1 MVQLPDTDDLGMIPR
16 TPLNYLPSS
25 LDLESADRGRHP
37 MVLKQD
43 ALMKII
49 RRSFF
54 ILLILL
60 GLCPFPSYADHLD
73 VFASGKTFPVDFLF
87 KEEVPSLKNLGPNDI
102 GPVLQKFIDN
112 LINLGISYIHLRQK
126 NYKKAFEIL
135 DEKINDEFV
144 LTDFRVYFLTVAL
157 RALAEENA
165 QVEDYDEAIEYLKE
179 AIKNQM
185 ILFKSFP
192 LSPFHEDVPSILA
205 SIETQLGDVYFK
217 KRDFPA
223 AWNSYNNALA
233 REYPNN
239 KQANLK
245 IYTALARTYEAGT
258 DISEAAD
265 IHIYLLNN
273 YLSRQTKRAARIFL
287 EDNQGVTNDNIL
299 RLREVLNDKLEAVDP
314 PVKSVARKP
323 TKWPHTNNEVF
334 DNLYHA
340 LSTDDFQKIVDYG
353 EKALKEF
360 PGNENARGILNHINK
375 AILKKMRSEQWSEGI
390 DRLLDLY
397 PARSINKLAS
407 RLWENGYPDAALRVY
422 QKVLDNHP
430 AETKASHKA
439 LYFMA
444 RIEEDNHRYPEA
456 IDYYERILSQYN
468 WGYFTPSVQF
478 KIPWLYRM
486 QGQLEEARKGFNDLL
501 KYAKPE
507 KFRNLENGSQGPD
520 DFRPAALYWL
530 AQTERQL
537 GNYESKAVFLKQLIE
552 RFPMDFYAMVARV
565 EMSLQPLNFLEP
577 QSIQKSSPRKWGLG
591 DINRK
596 RISRAEKLISI
607 GFLEMGMKELSLI
620 PQEKNN
626 QEFLYYLAQ
635 LFKKAGGYQR
645 AISLSWGISRKN
657 HHDSI
662 SPSLAEILFP
672 KPYVEKAIQE
682 SSQYNLSPYLVM
694 GLMRQESAFNK
705 RVVSS
710 ANAIGLMQLLP
721 TTATRV
727 ARSMRTELPDRN
739 DLKKPAVNI
748 QLGVKYLSGL
758 LRNFEDNIIFALA
771 SYNAGPSKVRQ
782 WMEVRSDLKPLEF
795 MESIPYKETRNYVKK
810 VLRNYVIYKT
820 LYGEGGIH
828 DFQSIL
834 TVREN

>member
-1 MVQLPDTDDLGMIPR
+1 
-16 TPLNYLPSS
+16 
-25 LDLESADRGRHP
+25 
-37 MVLKQD
+37 
-43 ALMKII
+43 MKAI

-60 GLCPFPSYADHLD
+60 GLCPLPSLADHLD
-73 VFASGKTFPVDFLF
+73 VFATGKTFPVDFLF
-87 KEEVPSLKNLGPNDI
+87 KEEIPSLKNLGSNDI
-102 GPVLQKFIDN
+102 EPVLQKFMDARDQVESPTQSN
-112 LINLGISYIHLRQK
+112 LIHLGISYIHLRQK
-126 NYKKAFEIL
+126 DYKKASEIL
-135 DEKINDEFV
+135 DEKINEEFV
-144 LTDFRVYFLTVAL
+144 LKDFGVYFLTVAL
-157 RALAEENA
+157 RALAEESV
-165 QVEDYDEAIEYLKE
+165 QEEDFDQAIEYLKE

-185 ILFKSFP
+185 ILFKRFP
-192 LSPFHEDVPSILA
+192 SSPFHEDVPSILA
-205 SIETQLGDVYFK
+205 QIETQLGDVYFK
-217 KRDFPA
+217 KGDYPA

-233 REYPNN
+233 REYPNH
-239 KQANLK
+239 KEAHLK

-258 DISEAAD
+258 DLSEAAD

-273 YLSRQTKRAARIFL
+273 FPSSQTTRAARIFL
-287 EDNQGVTNDNIL
+287 EDNQGVMNGNG
-299 RLREVLNDKLEAVDP
+299 RLLNELLNDKLKEGDP
-314 PVKSVARKP
+314 LVKSVARKSP
-323 TKWPHTNNEVF
+323 KWPHTNNETF

-340 LSTDDFQKIVDYG
+340 LSTGDFQKVVEYG
-353 EKALKEF
+353 EKVLKEF
-360 PGNENARGILNHINK
+360 PGDENARGISSHINQ
-375 AILKKMRSEQWSEGI
+375 AILKKVQSEQWNDGI

-397 PARSINKLAS
+397 PVRYISKLAS
-407 RLWENGYPDAALRVY
+407 RLWENGYPDAAQRVY
-422 QKVLDNHP
+422 QKILDNHP
-430 AETKASHKA
+430 TETLACHRA
-439 LYFMA
+439 LYFMG

-456 IDYYERILSQYN
+456 INYYEKILSKYN

-478 KIPWLYRM
+478 KIPWLHRL
-486 QGQLEEARKGFNDLL
+486 QGQLEEARDGFNKLL

-507 KFRNLENGSQGPD
+507 KFRDLGNGFQEPD

-530 AQTERQL
+530 AETERQL
-537 GNYESKAVFLKQLIE
+537 ENYESRVVFLKQLVE
-552 RFPMDFYAMVARV
+552 RFPMDFYAMVSRI

-577 QSIQKSSPRKWGLG
+577 QSTQKSSSRKWGLG

-596 RISRAEKLISI
+596 RVSRAEKLISI

-620 PQEKNN
+620 PQENNN
-626 QEFLYYLAQ
+626 QEFSYYLAQ

-645 AISLSWGISRKN
+645 AISLSWGISRN
-657 HHDSI
+657 NRHDSI

-727 ARSMRTELPDRN
+727 ARSMRTELPDHN

-758 LRNFEDNIIFALA
+758 LRNFEDNVIFALA

-834 TVREN
+834 TVRNN

>member
-1 MVQLPDTDDLGMIPR
+1 
-16 TPLNYLPSS
+16 LPS
-25 LDLESADRGRHP
+25 L
-37 MVLKQD
+37 
-43 ALMKII
+43 
-49 RRSFF
+49 
-54 ILLILL
+54 
-60 GLCPFPSYADHLD
+60 ADHLD
-73 VFASGKTFPVDFLF
+73 VFATGKTFPVDFLF
-87 KEEVPSLKNLGPNDI
+87 KEEIPSLKNLGSNDI
-102 GPVLQKFIDN
+102 EPVLQKFMDARDQVESPTQSN
-112 LINLGISYIHLRQK
+112 LIHLGISYIHLRQK
-126 NYKKAFEIL
+126 DYKKASEIL
-135 DEKINDEFV
+135 DEKINEEFV
-144 LTDFRVYFLTVAL
+144 LKDFGVYFLTVAL
-157 RALAEENA
+157 RALAEESV
-165 QVEDYDEAIEYLKE
+165 QEEDFDQAIEYLKE

-185 ILFKSFP
+185 ILFKRFP
-192 LSPFHEDVPSILA
+192 SSPFHEDVPSILA
-205 SIETQLGDVYFK
+205 QIETQLGDVYFK
-217 KRDFPA
+217 KGDYPA

-233 REYPNN
+233 REYPNH
-239 KQANLK
+239 KEAHLK

-258 DISEAAD
+258 DLSEAAD

-273 YLSRQTKRAARIFL
+273 FPSSQTTRAARIFL
-287 EDNQGVTNDNIL
+287 EDNQGVMNGNG
-299 RLREVLNDKLEAVDP
+299 RLLNELLNDKLKEGDP
-314 PVKSVARKP
+314 LVKSVARKSP
-323 TKWPHTNNEVF
+323 KWPHTNNETF

-340 LSTDDFQKIVDYG
+340 LSTGDFQKVVEYG
-353 EKALKEF
+353 EKVLKEF
-360 PGNENARGILNHINK
+360 PGDENARGISSHINQ
-375 AILKKMRSEQWSEGI
+375 AILKKVQSEQWNDGI

-397 PARSINKLAS
+397 PVRYISKLAS
-407 RLWENGYPDAALRVY
+407 RLWENGYPDAAQRVY
-422 QKVLDNHP
+422 QKILDNHP
-430 AETKASHKA
+430 TETLACHRA
-439 LYFMA
+439 LYFMG

-456 IDYYERILSQYN
+456 INYYEKILSKYN

-478 KIPWLYRM
+478 KIPWLHRL
-486 QGQLEEARKGFNDLL
+486 QGQLEEARDGFNKLL

-507 KFRNLENGSQGPD
+507 KFRDLGNGFQEPD

-530 AQTERQL
+530 AETERQL
-537 GNYESKAVFLKQLIE
+537 ENYESRVVFLKQLVE
-552 RFPMDFYAMVARV
+552 RFPMDFYAMVSRI

-577 QSIQKSSPRKWGLG
+577 QSTQKSSSRKWGLG

-596 RISRAEKLISI
+596 RVSRAEKLISI

-620 PQEKNN
+620 PQENNN
-626 QEFLYYLAQ
+626 QEFSYYLAQ

-645 AISLSWGISRKN
+645 AISLSWGISRN
-657 HHDSI
+657 NRHDSI

-727 ARSMRTELPDRN
+727 ARSMRTELPDHN

-758 LRNFEDNIIFALA
+758 LRNFEDNVIFALA

-834 TVREN
+834 TVRNN